1 MCAESNLINNKNYAM
16 FIIQIFQEFLDEG
29 NLPQKLFPDSL
40 RNILT
45 YSLERIPKQL
55 SLLKDKKVKMIHYL
69 IDSAP

>member
-1 MCAESNLINNKNYAM
+1 M
-16 FIIQIFQEFLDEG
+16 FIIQIFQEFLDES

-55 SLLKDKKVKMIHYL
+55 SLLKDNKVKMANYL

>member
-1 MCAESNLINNKNYAM
+1 M

>member
-1 MCAESNLINNKNYAM
+1 M

-55 SLLKDKKVKMIHYL
+55 SLLKDNKVKMANYL
-69 IDSAP
+69 IDSTP